1 MKKIYFIRH
10 AKSLR
15 DGITP
20 DFNRV
25 LAPRGKSDAK
35 MMAARLKARG
45 IKPDLIISSSA
56 KRTRKTAKIM
66 AKTLGFKGKI
76 KLEKSLY
83 ACEIEDYMNIIHAI
97 KNKYKS
103 VFIVGHN
110 DEITKL
116 CEYLSKERVGHIP
129 TSGVYA
135 IGFDVTKFVDI
146 KEGSGKTLF
155 FDYPKNIVF

>member
-56 KRTRKTAKIM
+56 KRTKKTAQII
-66 AKTLGFKGKI
+66 AKTLDFKGKVE
-76 KLEKSLY
+76 LEKSLY
-83 ACEIEDYMNIIHAI
+83 ACLVEDYMKIIHAI
-97 KNKYKS
+97 KNKYKC

-135 IGFDVTKFVDI
+135 IGFDVKKFVDI

-155 FDYPKNIVF
+155 FDYPKNIVL

>member
-83 ACEIEDYMNIIHAI
+83 ACEIED
-97 KNKYKS
+97 
-103 VFIVGHN
+103 
-110 DEITKL
+110 
-116 CEYLSKERVGHIP
+116 
-129 TSGVYA
+129 
-135 IGFDVTKFVDI
+135 
-146 KEGSGKTLF
+146 
-155 FDYPKNIVF
+155 